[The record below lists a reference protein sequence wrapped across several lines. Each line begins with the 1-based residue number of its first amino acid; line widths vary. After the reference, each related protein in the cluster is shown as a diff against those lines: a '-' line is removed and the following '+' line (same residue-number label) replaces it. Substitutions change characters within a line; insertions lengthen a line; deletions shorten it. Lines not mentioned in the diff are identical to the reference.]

1 MHPVSSL
8 FFLRCE
14 MFPNPLALSVGW
26 LMYINTKNSF
36 LKIKMGGRDVGGFV
50 TTDLEK
56 LAAT

>member
-1 MHPVSSL
+1 ML
-8 FFLRCE
+8 
-14 MFPNPLALSVGW
+14 PNPLALSVGW

-36 LKIKMGGRDVGGFV
+36 LKIKMGGRDVEGFV

>member
-1 MHPVSSL
+1 MHPVSTF
-8 FFLRCE
+8 FFLGCE

-26 LMYINTKNSF
+26 LMYINTKYSF
-36 LKIKMGGRDVGGFV
+36 LKIKIGGRDVEGFV